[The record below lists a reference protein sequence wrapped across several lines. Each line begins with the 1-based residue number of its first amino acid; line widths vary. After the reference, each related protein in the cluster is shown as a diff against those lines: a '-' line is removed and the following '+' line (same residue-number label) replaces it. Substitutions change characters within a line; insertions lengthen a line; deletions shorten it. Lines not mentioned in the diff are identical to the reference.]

1 MGLALSVDRL
11 AEYSQARH
19 DFVPVQVGSL
29 QVSHLVWV
37 AQIALPPMEQAPV
50 VKGDQVACRRR
61 WRDMPTQY
69 SPMIYRYFKMKV
81 QTNRLPLKCLFSM
94 PYKR

>member
-11 AEYSQARH
+11 AEYPQARH

-29 QVSHLVWV
+29 QVSHPVWV
-37 AQIALPPMEQAPV
+37 ALKALPPMEQAPV

-69 SPMIYRYFKMKV
+69 
-81 QTNRLPLKCLFSM
+81 
-94 PYKR
+94 